1 MVRWRSLRELVEERE
16 RKRERW
22 FSTRVRNLYQRVVVA
37 PLSPQNRGHGKLSLL
52 VSWGLVADS
61 TANHLH
67 LVSFEERKCLSSAP
81 GTA

>member
-1 MVRWRSLRELVEERE
+1 MVRWRSLMELVEERE
-16 RKRERW
+16 RERERW

-37 PLSPQNRGHGKLSLL
+37 PRVAARSWIWLSLL

-61 TANHLH
+61 TASHLPI
-67 LVSFEERKCLSSAP
+67 LRSEEGKCLSSAP